1 MKKDVIVLA
10 AMTVMLVLV
19 ICSCGNGGKYP
30 TDGLFGELPNKLDQ
44 GIDSEKTSE
53 GIAKLM
59 EGVGIPVEADADVPL
74 DLQPMHIYWDG
85 GNYGNNVTLR
95 GSATLKRNGVFQANR
110 VWSEPQNDDEA
121 YDFEQHVTML
131 MYDKNG
137 KAIYAPDFNLI
148 ADNNFK
154 KSGLKR
160 IVNAAGTE
168 LAYSCSFSGTY
179 PTALDAISHVA
190 KIKLIDLSAHRDE
203 YNELRREQDKVEK
216 EFRQS
221 RGQQY

>member
-1 MKKDVIVLA
+1 MKKDVIVFA

-30 TDGLFGELPNKLDQ
+30 TD
-44 GIDSEKTSE
+44 
-53 GIAKLM
+53 
-59 EGVGIPVEADADVPL
+59 
-74 DLQPMHIYWDG
+74 
-85 GNYGNNVTLR
+85 
-95 GSATLKRNGVFQANR
+95 
-110 VWSEPQNDDEA
+110 
-121 YDFEQHVTML
+121 
-131 MYDKNG
+131 
-137 KAIYAPDFNLI
+137 
-148 ADNNFK
+148 
-154 KSGLKR
+154 
-160 IVNAAGTE
+160 AAGTE

>member
-1 MKKDVIVLA
+1 MKKDVIVFA

-59 EGVGIPVEADADVPL
+59 EGVGIPVED
-74 DLQPMHIYWDG
+74 
-85 GNYGNNVTLR
+85 VTLR